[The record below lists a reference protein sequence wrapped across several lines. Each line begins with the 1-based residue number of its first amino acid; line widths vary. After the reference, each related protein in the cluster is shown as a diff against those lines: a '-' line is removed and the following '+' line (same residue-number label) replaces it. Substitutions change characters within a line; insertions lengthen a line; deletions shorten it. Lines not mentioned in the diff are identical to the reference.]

1 MWRAAETKRQST
13 HHTDDA
19 QELDALQQQWLEK
32 QSGRQGAFMSDHSRD
47 APGMHQRTCS
57 QTDTAYSS
65 SPQSPTHAS
74 GSGLDS
80 LEGVWLQAVIILY
93 CYTLVD
99 VSALVRS

>member
-1 MWRAAETKRQST
+1 MRRVAETRKQSA
-13 HHTDDA
+13 HHNDDA

-32 QSGRQGAFMSDHSRD
+32 QSGRQGPFMSDSRD

-80 LEGVWLQAVIILY
+80 LEGVYLQAVILLS
-93 CYTLVD
+93 C
-99 VSALVRS
+99 